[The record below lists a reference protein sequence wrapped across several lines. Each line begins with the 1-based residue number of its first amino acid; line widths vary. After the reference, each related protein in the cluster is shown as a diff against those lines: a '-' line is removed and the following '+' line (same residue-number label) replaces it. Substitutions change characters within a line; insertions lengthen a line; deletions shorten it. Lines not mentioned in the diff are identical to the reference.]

1 MLSLD
6 TITLTLGA
14 GGVVRVS
21 GMLAFVVCIICHQVL
36 LFAIG
41 RWTVELDGWR
51 AVSTTLAGVAGL
63 SIGSVTMPGMLAPLA
78 ACLAA
83 FVVMR
88 FVYEMDAW
96 QFGVMVAGWYGFSLG
111 SLLLAGM
118 LFSSPADNAEPPP
131 VDREAVLEVLREIER
146 REGQKKG
153 EAAAPGTTA
162 GEGEKSGR

>member
-1 MLSLD
+1 MEEMVSV
-6 TITLTLGA
+6 LGST
-14 GGVVRVS
+14 GGAKVS
-21 GMLAFVVCIICHQVL
+21 GMLAFVVCLICHQTL

-51 AVSTTLAGVAGL
+51 ATATATAGVAGL
-63 SIGSVTMPGMLAPLA
+63 SIGSVTMPGLLAPLA

-96 QFGVMVAGWYGFSLG
+96 QFGVMAAGWYGFSLG

-118 LFSSPADNAEPPP
+118 LFSSPADNSEPPPP
-131 VDREAVLEVLREIER
+131 VDREAVLDVLREKASE
-146 REGQKKG
+146 EGKTKAEPVVPG
-153 EAAAPGTTA
+153 EAA
-162 GEGEKSGR
+162 GEVEKSDP

>member
-1 MLSLD
+1 MVSVMGS
-6 TITLTLGA
+6 T
-14 GGVVRVS
+14 GGTKVS
-21 GMLAFVVCIICHQVL
+21 GMLAFVVCLVCHQTL

-51 AVSTTLAGVAGL
+51 ATATSVAGVAGL
-63 SIGSVTMPGMLAPLA
+63 SIGSVTMPTLLAPLA

-96 QFGVMVAGWYGFSLG
+96 QFGVMAAGWYGFSLG

-118 LFSSPADNAEPPP
+118 LFSSPANNAGPPPP
-131 VDREAVLEVLREIER
+131 VDREAVLEVMREIER
-146 REGQKKG
+146 REGKAKEG
-153 EAAAPGTTA
+153 SVVPGDS
-162 GEGEKSGR
+162 GGDVEKVEP